1 MVQSSHSRDSRDSHY
16 STTFNDLSQ
25 MKTNTANL
33 LPQVQSLANSLERNL
48 NAQRNTRVSVREMN
62 SSISPLPNVKLGK
75 LKKGKT

>member
-1 MVQSSHSRDSRDSHY
+1 
-16 STTFNDLSQ
+16 

-62 SSISPLPNVKLGK
+62 SSISPLPNAKLGK
-75 LKKGKT
+75 LKKGKA